1 MKYLHPVATVPNA
14 LIDDTKLHYTTKRVA
29 LALLLMA
36 GRKRVT
42 VSVTFAELARFAH
55 CSPATAQQAVTELIS
70 AGYMMKTRRYRY
82 GKDQNHLIYD
92 ANGYQW
98 IARIGGYTLVRR
110 ELLDYELTPA
120 AFANLLYIYR
130 CAGRQGRA
138 FPSLRRIAGLL
149 VNAAKTGLDMAKS
162 TVCLA
167 LKLLRH
173 LQAVVRLRC
182 CKLDGSYS
190 ANSYYLTDMV
200 ISDGR
205 RATESTPEEISLV
218 GGSPIFSKPSIINQI
233 TEDFTLREEKYGV
246 AQFGIFANFYGDP
259 EPEVRF
265 DGTGW
270 IVLVSADD
278 EQELTA

>member
-1 MKYLHPVATVPNA
+1 
-14 LIDDTKLHYTTKRVA
+14 
-29 LALLLMA
+29 
-36 GRKRVT
+36 
-42 VSVTFAELARFAH
+42 
-55 CSPATAQQAVTELIS
+55 
-70 AGYMMKTRRYRY
+70 
-82 GKDQNHLIYD
+82 
-92 ANGYQW
+92 
-98 IARIGGYTLVRR
+98 
-110 ELLDYELTPA
+110 
-120 AFANLLYIYR
+120 
-130 CAGRQGRA
+130 
-138 FPSLRRIAGLL
+138 
-149 VNAAKTGLDMAKS
+149 MAKS

>member
-1 MKYLHPVATVPNA
+1 M
-14 LIDDTKLHYTTKRVA
+14 
-29 LALLLMA
+29 
-36 GRKRVT
+36 
-42 VSVTFAELARFAH
+42 TFSELARLSH

-98 IARIGGYTLVRR
+98 IARIGGYTLIRR

-120 AFANLLYIYR
+120 AFANLLYIYC

-149 VNAAKTGLDMAKS
+149 ANAAKAGLDMAKS

-167 LKLLRH
+167 LKLLRR
-173 LQAVVRLRC
+173 LQAVVRLHC

-205 RATESTPEEISLV
+205 PATESDPDEVSMV

-233 TEDFTLREEKYGV
+233 TKDFTLREEKYGV
-246 AQFGIFANFYGDP
+246 AQFGIFNSFYGAA
-259 EPEVRF
+259 EPEMRF

-270 IVLVSADD
+270 IVLVSADE

>member
-1 MKYLHPVATVPNA
+1 MKYLHPVAAVPNA
-14 LIDDTKLHYTTKRVA
+14 LIADTKLHYTTKRVA

-36 GRKRVT
+36 GRKCVT
-42 VSVTFAELARFAH
+42 VSVTFAVLARFAH

-130 CAGRQGRA
+130 CAGRRGRA

-149 VNAAKTGLDMAKS
+149 VNAVEAGLDMAKS

-167 LKLLRH
+167 LKLLRR
-173 LQAVVRLRC
+173 LQAVVRLHC

-190 ANSYYLTDMV
+190 ANSYFLTDMV

-205 RATESTPEEISLV
+205 PATESTPEEISLA
-218 GGSPIFSKPSIINQI
+218 GGSPIFSKPSITN
-233 TEDFTLREEKYGV
+233 KK
-246 AQFGIFANFYGDP
+246 
-259 EPEVRF
+259 
-265 DGTGW
+265 
-270 IVLVSADD
+270 
-278 EQELTA
+278 